1 MLVNNLMMILYVILY
16 IDVYD
21 IMLVN
26 IFINFDILLVYIL
39 MIMILY

>member
-1 MLVNNLMMILYVILY
+1 MLVNKLMMILYVILY